1 MAVNVYPPANVIALK
16 NSMEDSVKMFHKDQ
30 EMIKCCSKKVVRKN
44 RVKMEVLV
52 MNLME
57 NVFVLLDTE
66 GEGVIEPKG
75 VSHLNSNSRNCPK
88 IF

>member
-1 MAVNVYPPANVIALK
+1 
-16 NSMEDSVKMFHKDQ
+16 MEDSVKMFHKDQ

-52 MNLME
+52 TNLME
-57 NVFVLLDTE
+57 NVFVHLDTE

-75 VSHLNSNSRNCPK
+75 VSHLTSNSRNCPK
-88 IF
+88 NETCE